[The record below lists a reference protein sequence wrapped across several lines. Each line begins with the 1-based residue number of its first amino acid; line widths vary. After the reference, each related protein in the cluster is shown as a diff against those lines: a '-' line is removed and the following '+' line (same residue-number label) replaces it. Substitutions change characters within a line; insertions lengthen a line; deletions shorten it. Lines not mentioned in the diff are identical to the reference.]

1 MRVAIFS
8 LAYSPFVG
16 GAEIAVKEITD
27 RLPSHDLVVSSPNHF
42 FCFTHRF
49 DNSWPKKEKIGNV
62 EVFRLGKKSSLAKII
77 YIFRAWR
84 AAERLHK
91 EKPFEAI
98 WAIMAAY
105 AGFAALLF
113 KLRHPRIPFLL
124 TLQEGDSEA
133 HILKRV
139 GIFYPAWT
147 WIFKKADYI
156 QAISNYLADFGK
168 KYGARCPVEVVPNGV
183 DVDKFKIQ
191 NSKFKITDQNPKVI
205 ITTSR
210 LVYKNGVDILIRS
223 LSELEKL
230 QITNYKLQILGS
242 GPDEQKLKTLAK
254 ELGVEDQV
262 EFLGHVVPEK
272 ILEYLE
278 KADIFVRMSRSE
290 GLGNSFLEAMAA
302 GLPVIGTNVGGIPDF
317 LRDGETGLF
326 AKVDDAAD
334 CAQKIKRL
342 MDDQDLR
349 KLLGENGRK
358 LVEEKYHW
366 NQIADK
372 MGYIFNKLIHGS

>member
-1 MRVAIFS
+1 
-8 LAYSPFVG
+8 
-16 GAEIAVKEITD
+16 
-27 RLPSHDLVVSSPNHF
+27 
-42 FCFTHRF
+42 
-49 DNSWPKKEKIGNV
+49 
-62 EVFRLGKKSSLAKII
+62 
-77 YIFRAWR
+77 
-84 AAERLHK
+84 
-91 EKPFEAI
+91 
-98 WAIMAAY
+98 
-105 AGFAALLF
+105 
-113 KLRHPRIPFLL
+113 L

-242 GPDEQKLKTLAK
+242 GSDEEKLKKLAK
-254 ELGVEDQV
+254 DLKVEEKIQ
-262 EFLGHVVPEK
+262 FLCHVVPEK

>member
-27 RLPSHDLVVSSPNHF
+27 RFPGHDLVVSSLNHF

-147 WIFKKADYI
+147 RIFKKADYI

-183 DVDKFKIQ
+183 DVDKFQIPNPKSQINSSNQ
-191 NSKFKITDQNPKVI
+191 NLKFKTI

-210 LVYKNGVDILIRS
+210 LVYKNGVDILIRAVAVIAS
-223 LSELEKL
+223 
-230 QITNYKLQILGS
+230 
-242 GPDEQKLKTLAK
+242 PD
-254 ELGVEDQV
+254 
-262 EFLGHVVPEK
+262 
-272 ILEYLE
+272 
-278 KADIFVRMSRSE
+278 
-290 GLGNSFLEAMAA
+290 GNSMSSD
-302 GLPVIGTNVGGIPDF
+302 GINSVKQSQEHHD
-317 LRDGETGLF
+317 
-326 AKVDDAAD
+326 
-334 CAQKIKRL
+334 IKL
-342 MDDQDLR
+342 
-349 KLLGENGRK
+349 
-358 LVEEKYHW
+358 
-366 NQIADK
+366 
-372 MGYIFNKLIHGS
+372 

>member
-27 RLPSHDLVVSSPNHF
+27 HLPNHF

-77 YIFRAWR
+77 YIFWAWR

-113 KLRHPRIPFLL
+113 KLRHPRIHFLL

-254 ELGVEDQV
+254 ELGVEDQI

-349 KLLGENGRK
+349 RLLGENGRK
-358 LVEEKYHW
+358 LVEEKYNW

-372 MGYIFNKLIHGS
+372 MGYIFNKLTPLETTNL